1 MRARKLRILSFCAT
15 CGLSI
20 VSLAF
25 VVIFTR
31 ILLQWTM

>member
-1 MRARKLRILSFCAT
+1 MTTRQQSVVRLCSI

-20 VSLAF
+20 AGLAF

-31 ILLQWTM
+31 ILLQWTT